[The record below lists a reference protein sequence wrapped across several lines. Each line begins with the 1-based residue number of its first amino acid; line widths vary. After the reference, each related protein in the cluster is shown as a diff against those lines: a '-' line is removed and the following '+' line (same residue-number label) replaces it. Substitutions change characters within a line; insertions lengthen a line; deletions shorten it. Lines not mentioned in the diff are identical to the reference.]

1 MERTAVA
8 APQWGKVG
16 MRYCPVRAVGWQWET
31 GEEPTSLERVA
42 EAAVPPV
49 EAQRMPLVEVERML
63 LVVAERMPPA
73 EEAVTPPVEGERTP
87 PVEGE
92 RTPPVKEEVQVA
104 VMAGAMTEKGVE
116 MMVWAAAQKRTKG
129 EDRKRSPEAA
139 ANRCSKRESRKEEA
153 LPDCLLNHPQRR
165 QGHHRRHLHC
175 HRHRCR
181 RHGHCHRHRHRH
193 LQLGAEFSLRTT
205 AKKIRTN
212 VQKKYWS

>member
-87 PVEGE
+87 PV
-92 RTPPVKEEVQVA
+92 KEEVQVA

-153 LPDCLLNHPQRR
+153 LPDCLLNRPQGR
-165 QGHHRRHLHC
+165 QRHHRRHLHC
-175 HRHRCR
+175 HRRR
-181 RHGHCHRHRHRH
+181 RHGHCHRHRH

-205 AKKIRTN
+205 AKK
-212 VQKKYWS
+212 KKSEPMFRRNFGLNSEETS